1 MYIDSSKKGSTKTSG
16 FSKTTKFDSSEFIS
30 IPSYAYSSPSI
41 NSSITSSSRLQ
52 SLMIFLTNNEFIF
65 SVEIFITLLLAVPLV
80 GFSTPIFDVAIK
92 FSMSVILFTY

>member
-1 MYIDSSKKGSTKTSG
+1 
-16 FSKTTKFDSSEFIS
+16 
-30 IPSYAYSSPSI
+30 
-41 NSSITSSSRLQ
+41 
-52 SLMIFLTNNEFIF
+52 MIFLTNNEFIF